1 MAKINIEKVAPEK
14 INDAIELGKK
24 QVNDA
29 INIVKEI
36 GIKKK
41 GNILSIIDA
50 TKQELS
56 MLEQIQRSVEDIHSI
71 KESKHKEV
79 CTSPAPRLAQGLAWQ
94 DVRPARGIQEN

>member
-14 INDAIELGKK
+14 INEAIELGKK

-29 INIVKEI
+29 INIIKEI
-36 GIKKK
+36 GTKKR
-41 GNILSIIDA
+41 GNLLAMIDA
-50 TKQELS
+50 TKQELG

-79 CTSPAPRLAQGLAWQ
+79 
-94 DVRPARGIQEN
+94 